1 MNRDK
6 IYAFVNI
13 GAYQQEKYPEKKICA
28 ITAGNNFTSINITYH
43 LSGGQMPLSIAGMN
57 P

>member
-43 LSGGQMPLSIAGMN
+43 LSGGQMPLSIAGVKT
-57 P
+57 